1 MEGKTL
7 RPFIWNF
14 VNTPGHYKPL
24 IAGTAQ
30 ERLAGGAEIFSENP
44 KEISD
49 VRRMN
54 VSKASASQYRT
65 IVAVI
70 IFSCLV
76 VLALHRWD
84 RLLIVKPK
92 PVRLDTGRNHIPIQ
106 IYLKIA
112 WRRQF
117 SIQPDEVNIPYDFD
131 TFICVLAGSKLFE
144 NFTWRRSLVIFINRK
159 QKHSNPQ
166 E

>member
-1 MEGKTL
+1 MESETL
-7 RPFIWNF
+7 RPFIWDF
-14 VNTPGHYKPL
+14 VNTPGHYDRL

-30 ERLAGGAEIFSENP
+30 ERLAGGVEIVSENP

-54 VSKASASQYRT
+54 AIKASASQYRT

-84 RLLIVKPK
+84 RLLVVKPK
-92 PVRLDTGRNHIPIQ
+92 
-106 IYLKIA
+106 
-112 WRRQF
+112 
-117 SIQPDEVNIPYDFD
+117 
-131 TFICVLAGSKLFE
+131 
-144 NFTWRRSLVIFINRK
+144 
-159 QKHSNPQ
+159 
-166 E
+166 

>member
-1 MEGKTL
+1 MEGETL
-7 RPFIWNF
+7 RPFIRDF
-14 VNTPGHYKPL
+14 VNTPGHYDRL
-24 IAGTAQ
+24 IAGKAQ
-30 ERLAGGAEIFSENP
+30 KRLAGGVEIVSENP

-54 VSKASASQYRT
+54 AIKASASQYRT

-84 RLLIVKPK
+84 RLLVVKPK
-92 PVRLDTGRNHIPIQ
+92 PVRLDTGRNLMPIQ

-112 WRRQF
+112 
-117 SIQPDEVNIPYDFD
+117 
-131 TFICVLAGSKLFE
+131 
-144 NFTWRRSLVIFINRK
+144 
-159 QKHSNPQ
+159 
-166 E
+166 